1 MIALK
6 RAYDKPT
13 RKDGVRVL
21 VERLWPRGVKKEDA
35 RVDHWMKDLAPSTTL
50 RKWFH
55 ARPSMWRQVRA
66 LYLEELSAPPAMVQL
81 EQLYALAAA
90 AKLVTLIFASR
101 DTEHNSSV
109 VLKELL
115 EGMRKPPTSS
125 GPEKAAAIPMRA
137 RARR

>member
-6 RAYDKPT
+6 RAYDKPAS
-13 RKDGVRVL
+13 KDGIRVL
-21 VERLWPRGVKKEDA
+21 VERLWPRGVTKEAA
-35 RVDHWMKDLAPSTTL
+35 RLDHWLRDLAPSATL

-55 ARPSMWRQVRA
+55 ARPTMWRQFRD
-66 LYLEELSAPPAMVQL
+66 LYLKELRAPAALAQL
-81 EQLYALAAA
+81 EQLYELAAA
-90 AKLVTLIFASR
+90 PRPVTLIFASR
-101 DTEHNSSV
+101 DTEHNSAV

-125 GPEKAAAIPMRA
+125 GPEKAAAVPMRA